1 MAEIY
6 LRHPT
11 HGTKVAT
18 VDAEAAYDEKN
29 GWTRYTPGENAVYAE
44 GEVSGN
50 ELRRRGRRPLTP
62 EE

>member
-6 LRHPT
+6 LKHPV

-29 GWTRYTPGENAVYAE
+29 GWTRYDPANVVYAD

-62 EE
+62 ED